1 MSRTPTVPLQEIL
14 QLRESGLNQ
23 RDIELRLGLW
33 RGYVRR
39 RLLRSGLEAEAIPK
53 ERKPHIQTE
62 EIVGLYTAGLT
73 TREIGARV
81 GLTHR
86 AVRLRL
92 ATRGIK
98 LRKHSDYKWPNGP
111 DHALWKGGRIV
122 DKRQGYITLNVPGVG
137 RRLEHRVVMERVLGR
152 KLKSHEYIHHING
165 IRDDNRPENLVLTT
179 PKTHES
185 RTLITA
191 LQRRICYLESL
202 LKDHNISTR

>member
-1 MSRTPTVPLQEIL
+1 MRAKVSLQEIL
-14 QLRESGLNQ
+14 KLLESGLD
-23 RDIELRLGLW
+23 RKDIER
-33 RGYVRR
+33 RYNFRSGYVRR
-39 RLLRSGLEAEAIPK
+39 KLLRGGIEAPAATK
-53 ERKPHIQTE
+53 KKKPHIHTE
-62 EIVGLYTAGLT
+62 KIIELYNAGLT
-73 TREIGARV
+73 TREIGASV

-92 ATRGIK
+92 AARGLS
-98 LRKHSDYKWPNGP
+98 LRKRGDYKWVNGP
-111 DHALWKGGRIV
+111 GHANWKGGRAV
-122 DKRQGYITLNVPGVG
+122 DKRQGYITVNIPGVG

-152 KLKSHEYIHHING
+152 PLKSHEYIHHING